1 LEFGYKNLE
10 NEYFEKFQEFALETM
25 LQPGKDEVAYAIENG
40 HVGQD
45 GVPEIMLVPDG
56 AWCKRS
62 YKTNYDAHSEVACII
77 GFHTKKILFWA
88 LKINTAWFAPDMVLK
103 NFTFALKIGKVLPPV
118 WKAISSSKDLN

>member
-1 LEFGYKNLE
+1 VTNAVHTEDPKLKAININGAAVAATIGIGIGAAQMTEFFSNINIPPLGVRRYKHLE

-62 YKTNYDAHSEVACII
+62 YKTNYDAHSGVACII
-77 GFHTKKILFWA
+77 GST
-88 LKINTAWFAPDMVLK
+88 
-103 NFTFALKIGKVLPPV
+103 
-118 WKAISSSKDLN
+118 